1 MTTTDTNNHS
11 FMLSK
16 DISLLFHFYLNS
28 HTRLDNSIRCFI
40 TYHFYFSFLFQISL
54 FFFFTIHSFWY
65 MCAISAAPFWKK
77 AHNNYY
83 FCYEIFISGRDME
96 RGGIKNTNGKIKG
109 LIFSA
114 SARGT
119 LLNVSVTQFL
129 LTEFSLHFASF
140 VLFFHVFTCFLSRCA
155 RFFFEE

>member
-1 MTTTDTNNHS
+1 
-11 FMLSK
+11 
-16 DISLLFHFYLNS
+16 
-28 HTRLDNSIRCFI
+28 
-40 TYHFYFSFLFQISL
+40 
-54 FFFFTIHSFWY
+54 
-65 MCAISAAPFWKK
+65 
-77 AHNNYY
+77 
-83 FCYEIFISGRDME
+83 ME

-140 VLFFHVFTCFLSRCA
+140 VLFFHVFTCFLSRRA